1 MVYRRYLKTIKGGWL
16 RRVQNLNV
24 NGGGDGDWV
33 KICNNRLISLI
44 SKEFLRITSPSQKWA
59 RYRNKQFFTF

>member
-1 MVYRRYLKTIKGGWL
+1 M
-16 RRVQNLNV
+16 

>member
-1 MVYRRYLKTIKGGWL
+1 MAIQKLNKN
-16 RRVQNLNV
+16 RVGV
-24 NGGGDGDWV
+24 EMV
-33 KICNNRLISLI
+33 KIRKKGLISLI